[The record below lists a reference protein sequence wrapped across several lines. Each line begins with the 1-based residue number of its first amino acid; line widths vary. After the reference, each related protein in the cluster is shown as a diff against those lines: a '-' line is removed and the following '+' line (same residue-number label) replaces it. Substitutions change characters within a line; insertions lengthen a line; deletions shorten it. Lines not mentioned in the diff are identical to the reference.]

1 MTPFKNVK
9 LTKSAAKELR
19 PIPQKFRAAVQ
30 AALDALA
37 ADPLLGTALLPP
49 FEGCRR
55 YRIGNYRIVYQF
67 DATTLIVLSIRHRK
81 DVYR

>member
-1 MTPFKNVK
+1 MAGPKNVK
-9 LTKSAAKELR
+9 LSKSAAKELR
-19 PIPQKFRAAVQ
+19 PISQKFQAAIQ
-30 AALDALA
+30 AALAALGA
-37 ADPLLGTALLPP
+37 NPLLGIALLPP

-67 DATTLIVLSIRHRK
+67 DATTLTVLSIRHRK